1 MQILSS
7 TEENYLKAI
16 FKLSESPEEA
26 VSTNAISAQMETS
39 AASVTDMLK
48 RLSEK
53 ELLHYI
59 KYRGV
64 RLSSS
69 GLKVATSLV
78 RKHRLWETFLVEKLD
93 FSWDEI
99 HPIAEQME
107 HIQSEELV
115 DRLDSFLGFPKF
127 DPHGDPIPDKEGNI
141 TYNHQMLISEMQIGS
156 IGVVVGVKDHSTS
169 FLRYL
174 EKLKLLLGAEV
185 LLLEKN
191 DYDQSIHLKINGV
204 DQIITQKVCNNLYI
218 KPEK

>member
-141 TYNHQMLISEMQIGS
+141 AYNHQMLISEMQIGS
-156 IGVVVGVKDHSTS
+156 SGIVVGVKDHSTS

-204 DQIITQKVCNNLYI
+204 DQIITQKVCNNLYV
-218 KPEK
+218 KP

>member
-115 DRLDSFLGFPKF
+115 DRLDAFLGFPKF

-141 TYNHQMLISEMQIGS
+141 AYNHQMLISEMQIGS
-156 IGVVVGVKDHSTS
+156 SGIVVGVKDHSTS

-204 DQIITQKVCNNLYI
+204 DQIITQKVCNNLYV
-218 KPEK
+218 KP